1 VVIRYELMITCNNVM
16 LLSGRI
22 TPRHSNSY
30 TTRLFLKVSASATV
44 IHKQVAIQDLAV
56 QVYIHQQ
63 YTSSILLAVYRLN
76 ILAFLLPLVLVYS
89 VPTVARKQV
98 YSACIFNSGIH
109 NSIHY
114 HIS

>member
-1 VVIRYELMITCNNVM
+1 VVIRYELMIACNNVM
-16 LLSGRI
+16 LLSDRI
-22 TPRHSNSY
+22 TLRHSNSY

-44 IHKQVAIQDLAV
+44 IHKQVVVQDLAV
-56 QVYIHQQ
+56 QQ
-63 YTSSILLAVYRLN
+63 YTSSILLAIYRLN

-98 YSACIFNSGIH
+98 YSAYIFNSGIH
-109 NSIHY
+109 SSIHY